1 MAPEGLGRQ
10 GGDQGL
16 QRAGILGGIPDQQ
29 GVGGQWQ
36 LGEGADGIGRDHP
49 LYLPLSPEDLAK
61 LRQGAGWQRHLPQ
74 GLEPGGGIQQG
85 AAAEKQAERP
95 CGPQTKGQITAK
107 PDPLVFEVDLLDGAE
122 MTLPLAIQGRQ
133 HPLVDPL
140 PQLPTVGL
148 QPLLGFR
155 RGTGHLRQHQLPSQ
169 IAVPGRGELIVMIA
183 KGQQQLVVPK
193 HADERL
199 PLTTA
204 NSLGAAAQQLLE
216 QAANGSE
223 MANFELDFGALSK
236 HKPSDADK
244 ACYKGLWQAYT
255 EGKWDG
261 DRDNWPKPIPDPC
274 WDRIAAD
281 RHTCNKAL
289 SHHQHCPF
297 HRARN
302 DMDAA
307 DVLVVNHALLLSDLT
322 MGGGIILPPPD
333 ECIYVLDEA
342 HHLPT
347 IARDHGAASASI
359 KGSRRWLEKLVQSAG
374 KLARTLNKESL
385 LDPQLKLQDALASLQ
400 PDLKALEQWLTS
412 NDHLFGGEPHHR
424 FADGVLPDPLPMLA
438 ENLKEA
444 SKKALR
450 ALDRMQGAIGEALK
464 DGDIRRKEAEP
475 LLAESGFHLQRLE
488 SFCALWEMLSRHV
501 PTGKTPLA
509 RWMARS
515 EDGDIWL
522 HASPIEVGYLLE
534 EWLWSRC
541 LGAVLVSATLTAL
554 SSFSYFRHQVGL
566 KEHDGTRYLRLRS
579 PFDYHKAEL
588 YLPKMAHEPSAPAFT
603 QELIDTLPRLL
614 AGKEASLVLFSSY
627 RQMNEVAVGLRAKG
641 MSLLVQGEASR
652 SALLLLHKQKCDG
665 GQASIL
671 FGTGSFSEG
680 LDLPGHYLTN
690 LVITKL
696 PFAVPNSPVEEAT
709 AEWIE
714 QRGGNPF
721 LQLTVPEASRK
732 LIQACG
738 RLIRKEADRGRV
750 TILDRRLLTKRYG
763 KGLLDALPPFTRR
776 IE

>member
-1 MAPEGLGRQ
+1 MLSTRLKASIRATYRQIADGLPGFVPRREQNFLVAEIAKTLTGEYDRSRRILVAEAGTGIGKSLSYAQGAIPVARLTQKKLIISTATVALQEQLIHKDLPFYHRHSELPFRFMLVKGRQ
-10 GGDQGL
+10 
-16 QRAGILGGIPDQQ
+16 RYCC
-29 GVGGQWQ
+29 
-36 LGEGADGIGRDHP
+36 EH
-49 LYLPLSPEDLAK
+49 
-61 LRQGAGWQRHLPQ
+61 
-74 GLEPGGGIQQG
+74 
-85 AAAEKQAERP
+85 
-95 CGPQTKGQITAK
+95 
-107 PDPLVFEVDLLDGAE
+107 
-122 MTLPLAIQGRQ
+122 
-133 HPLVDPL
+133 
-140 PQLPTVGL
+140 
-148 QPLLGFR
+148 
-155 RGTGHLRQHQLPSQ
+155 
-169 IAVPGRGELIVMIA
+169 
-183 KGQQQLVVPK
+183 
-193 HADERL
+193 
-199 PLTTA
+199 
-204 NSLGAAAQQLLE
+204 LLE
-216 QAANGSE
+216 QAASGADMS
-223 MANFELDFGALSK
+223 NFEFDFEALSK
-236 HKPSDADK
+236 HKPSAGDQRLYQA
-244 ACYKGLWQAYT
+244 LWQAYT
-255 EGKWDG
+255 DGKWDG
-261 DRDNWPKPIPDPC
+261 DRDNWPDPIPDPG
-274 WDRIAAD
+274 WLRIAAD

-302 DMDAA
+302 DMEAA

-322 MGGGIILPPPD
+322 MGGGIILPSPD
-333 ECIYVLDEA
+333 ECLYVLDEA

-347 IARDHGAASASI
+347 IARDHGAASANI
-359 KGSRRWLEKLVQSAG
+359 KGSRRWLEKLAQSSG
-374 KLARTLNKESL
+374 KLARALNKESL

-400 PDLKALEQWLTS
+400 PDLKALEQWLAAHEGLLS
-412 NDHLFGGEPHHR
+412 PEGQHR
-424 FADGVLPDPLPMLA
+424 FEGGILPDPLPMLA

-464 DGDIRRKEAEP
+464 DGEIRRKEAEP
-475 LLAESGFHLQRLE
+475 LLAETGFHLQRLE
-488 SFCALWEMLSRHV
+488 SFTALWEMLGRHV
-501 PTGKTPLA
+501 PEGKTPLA
-509 RWMARS
+509 RWMIRG
-515 EDGDIWL
+515 EDGDTWL

-541 LGAVLVSATLTAL
+541 IGAVLVSATLTAL

-579 PFDYHKAEL
+579 PFDYQRAEL
-588 YLPKMAHEPSAPAFT
+588 YLPRMANDPGAPGFT
-603 QELIDTLPRLL
+603 QELVEVLPRLV

-627 RQMNEVAVGLRAKG
+627 RQMNEVAQGVRAKG
-641 MSLLVQGEASR
+641 LSLLVQGEASR
-652 SALLLLHKQKCDG
+652 HALLTLHKQKCDG

-709 AEWIE
+709 AEWVE

-738 RLIRKEADRGRV
+738 RLIRKETDLGRV

>member
-1 MAPEGLGRQ
+1 MLSTRLKATIRQTYRQISDGLPGFVPRKEQNFLVAEIAKTLTGEYDKQRRILVAEAGTGIGKSLSYAQGAIPVARLTQKKLVISTATVALQEQLIHKDLPFYHRHSELPFRFMLVKGRQ
-10 GGDQGL
+10 
-16 QRAGILGGIPDQQ
+16 RYCC
-29 GVGGQWQ
+29 
-36 LGEGADGIGRDHP
+36 EH
-49 LYLPLSPEDLAK
+49 
-61 LRQGAGWQRHLPQ
+61 
-74 GLEPGGGIQQG
+74 
-85 AAAEKQAERP
+85 
-95 CGPQTKGQITAK
+95 
-107 PDPLVFEVDLLDGAE
+107 
-122 MTLPLAIQGRQ
+122 
-133 HPLVDPL
+133 
-140 PQLPTVGL
+140 
-148 QPLLGFR
+148 
-155 RGTGHLRQHQLPSQ
+155 
-169 IAVPGRGELIVMIA
+169 
-183 KGQQQLVVPK
+183 
-193 HADERL
+193 
-199 PLTTA
+199 
-204 NSLGAAAQQLLE
+204 LLE
-216 QAANGSE
+216 QAASGVE
-223 MANFELDFGALSK
+223 MANFEIDFGTLSK
-236 HKPSDADK
+236 HKPSDSDK
-244 ACYKGLWQAYT
+244 DRFARLWQAYT
-255 EGKWDG
+255 DGKWDG
-261 DRDNWPKPIPDPC
+261 DRDNWPEPISDAC
-274 WDRIAAD
+274 WQHIAAD

-302 DMDAA
+302 DMDSA

-347 IARDHGAASASI
+347 IARDHGAASASV

-374 KLARTLNKESL
+374 KLARALNKESL
-385 LDPQLKLQDALASLQ
+385 IDPQLKLQDALASIQ
-400 PDLKALEQWLTS
+400 PDLKAVEQWLS
-412 NDHLFGGEPHHR
+412 ANDRLFGTEPHYR
-424 FADGVLPDPLPMLA
+424 FAEGVLPDPLPMLA
-438 ENLKEA
+438 ENLKES

-450 ALDRMQGAIGEALK
+450 ALDRMQSAIGEALK
-464 DGDIRRKEAEP
+464 DGEIRRKEAEP

-488 SFCALWEMLSRHV
+488 SFCALWEMLGRHV

-509 RWMARS
+509 RWMAKS
-515 EDGDIWL
+515 DDGDIWL

-534 EWLWSRC
+534 EWLWSKC

-579 PFDYHKAEL
+579 PFEYQKAEL
-588 YLPKMAHEPSAPAFT
+588 YLPKMEHEPNSPAFT
-603 QELIDTLPRLL
+603 QELISVLPRIL

-627 RQMNEVAVGLRAKG
+627 RQMNEVVAGLRAKG
-641 MSLLVQGEASR
+641 LSLLVQGEASR
-652 SALLLLHKQKCDG
+652 NALLTLHKQKCDG

-709 AEWIE
+709 AEWVE

>member
-1 MAPEGLGRQ
+1 
-10 GGDQGL
+10 
-16 QRAGILGGIPDQQ
+16 
-29 GVGGQWQ
+29 
-36 LGEGADGIGRDHP
+36 
-49 LYLPLSPEDLAK
+49 
-61 LRQGAGWQRHLPQ
+61 
-74 GLEPGGGIQQG
+74 
-85 AAAEKQAERP
+85 
-95 CGPQTKGQITAK
+95 
-107 PDPLVFEVDLLDGAE
+107 
-122 MTLPLAIQGRQ
+122 
-133 HPLVDPL
+133 
-140 PQLPTVGL
+140 
-148 QPLLGFR
+148 
-155 RGTGHLRQHQLPSQ
+155 
-169 IAVPGRGELIVMIA
+169 
-183 KGQQQLVVPK
+183 
-193 HADERL
+193 
-199 PLTTA
+199 
-204 NSLGAAAQQLLE
+204 
-216 QAANGSE
+216 
-223 MANFELDFGALSK
+223 
-236 HKPSDADK
+236 
-244 ACYKGLWQAYT
+244 
-255 EGKWDG
+255 
-261 DRDNWPKPIPDPC
+261 
-274 WDRIAAD
+274 
-281 RHTCNKAL
+281 
-289 SHHQHCPF
+289 
-297 HRARN
+297 
-302 DMDAA
+302 
-307 DVLVVNHALLLSDLT
+307 VLVVNHALLLSDLT

-400 PDLKALEQWLTS
+400 PDLKALEQWLAS

-464 DGDIRRKEAEP
+464 DGEIRRKEAEP

>member
-1 MAPEGLGRQ
+1 MLSTRLKATIRQTYRQISDGLPGFVPRKEQNFLVAEIAKTLTGEYDKQRRILVAEAGTGIGKSLSYAQGAIPVARLTQKKLVISTATVALQEQLIHKDLPFYHRHSELPFRFMLVKGRQ
-10 GGDQGL
+10 
-16 QRAGILGGIPDQQ
+16 RYCC
-29 GVGGQWQ
+29 
-36 LGEGADGIGRDHP
+36 EH
-49 LYLPLSPEDLAK
+49 
-61 LRQGAGWQRHLPQ
+61 
-74 GLEPGGGIQQG
+74 
-85 AAAEKQAERP
+85 
-95 CGPQTKGQITAK
+95 
-107 PDPLVFEVDLLDGAE
+107 
-122 MTLPLAIQGRQ
+122 
-133 HPLVDPL
+133 
-140 PQLPTVGL
+140 
-148 QPLLGFR
+148 
-155 RGTGHLRQHQLPSQ
+155 
-169 IAVPGRGELIVMIA
+169 
-183 KGQQQLVVPK
+183 
-193 HADERL
+193 
-199 PLTTA
+199 
-204 NSLGAAAQQLLE
+204 LLE
-216 QAANGSE
+216 QAASGVE
-223 MANFELDFGALSK
+223 MANFEIDFGTLSK
-236 HKPSDADK
+236 HKPSDSDK
-244 ACYKGLWQAYT
+244 DRFARLWQAYT
-255 EGKWDG
+255 DGKWDG
-261 DRDNWPKPIPDPC
+261 DRDNWPEPISDAC
-274 WDRIAAD
+274 WQHIAAD

-302 DMDAA
+302 DMDSA

-347 IARDHGAASASI
+347 IARDHGAASASV

-374 KLARTLNKESL
+374 KLARALNKESL
-385 LDPQLKLQDALASLQ
+385 IDPQLKLQDALASIQ
-400 PDLKALEQWLTS
+400 PDLKAVEQWLS
-412 NDHLFGGEPHHR
+412 ANDRLFGSEPHYR
-424 FADGVLPDPLPMLA
+424 FAEGVLPDPLPMLA
-438 ENLKEA
+438 ENLKES

-450 ALDRMQGAIGEALK
+450 ALDRMQSAIGEALK
-464 DGDIRRKEAEP
+464 DGEIRRKEAEP

-488 SFCALWEMLSRHV
+488 SFCALWEMLGRHV
-501 PTGKTPLA
+501 PQGKTPLA
-509 RWMARS
+509 RWMAKS
-515 EDGDIWL
+515 DDGDIWL

-534 EWLWSRC
+534 EWLWSKC

-579 PFDYHKAEL
+579 PFEYQKAEL
-588 YLPKMAHEPSAPAFT
+588 YLPKMEHEPNSPAFT
-603 QELIDTLPRLL
+603 SELISVLPRIL

-627 RQMNEVAVGLRAKG
+627 RQMNEVVAGLRAKG
-641 MSLLVQGEASR
+641 LSLLVQGEASR
-652 SALLLLHKQKCDG
+652 NALLTLHKQKCDG

-709 AEWIE
+709 AEWVE

>member
-1 MAPEGLGRQ
+1 MLIHLPLGYTAFMLSTRLKATIRNTYRQIADGLPGFVPRKEQNFLVAEIAKTLTGEYDKSRRILVAEAGTGIGKSLSYAQGAIPVARLTQKKLVISTATVALQEQLIHKDLPFYHRHSELPFRFMLVKGRQ
-10 GGDQGL
+10 
-16 QRAGILGGIPDQQ
+16 RYCC
-29 GVGGQWQ
+29 
-36 LGEGADGIGRDHP
+36 EH
-49 LYLPLSPEDLAK
+49 
-61 LRQGAGWQRHLPQ
+61 
-74 GLEPGGGIQQG
+74 
-85 AAAEKQAERP
+85 
-95 CGPQTKGQITAK
+95 
-107 PDPLVFEVDLLDGAE
+107 
-122 MTLPLAIQGRQ
+122 
-133 HPLVDPL
+133 
-140 PQLPTVGL
+140 
-148 QPLLGFR
+148 
-155 RGTGHLRQHQLPSQ
+155 
-169 IAVPGRGELIVMIA
+169 
-183 KGQQQLVVPK
+183 
-193 HADERL
+193 
-199 PLTTA
+199 
-204 NSLGAAAQQLLE
+204 LLE
-216 QAANGSE
+216 QAAQGSD

-244 ACYKGLWQAYT
+244 ACYQALWQAYT

-261 DRDNWPKPIPDPC
+261 DRDNWPKPIPDTC
-274 WDRIAAD
+274 WDPIAAD

-359 KGSRRWLEKLVQSAG
+359 KGSRRWLEKLAQSAG

-400 PDLKALEQWLTS
+400 PDLKALEQWLAS
-412 NDHLFGGEPHHR
+412 HEHLFGSEQHHR

-464 DGDIRRKEAEP
+464 DGEIRRKEAEP

-554 SSFSYFRHQVGL
+554 SSFNYFRHQVGL

-588 YLPKMAHEPSAPAFT
+588 YLPSMVHEPSAPAFT

-627 RQMNEVAVGLRAKG
+627 RQMNEVALGLRAKG

-652 SALLLLHKQKCDG
+652 SALLTLHKQKCDG

>member
-1 MAPEGLGRQ
+1 MLSTRLKATIRQTYRQISDGLPGFVPRKEQNFLVAEIAKTLTGEYDKQRRILVAEAGTGIGKSLSYAQGAIPVARLTQKKLVISTATVALQEQLIHKDLPFYHRHSELPFRFMLVKGRQ
-10 GGDQGL
+10 
-16 QRAGILGGIPDQQ
+16 RYCC
-29 GVGGQWQ
+29 
-36 LGEGADGIGRDHP
+36 EH
-49 LYLPLSPEDLAK
+49 
-61 LRQGAGWQRHLPQ
+61 
-74 GLEPGGGIQQG
+74 
-85 AAAEKQAERP
+85 
-95 CGPQTKGQITAK
+95 
-107 PDPLVFEVDLLDGAE
+107 
-122 MTLPLAIQGRQ
+122 
-133 HPLVDPL
+133 
-140 PQLPTVGL
+140 
-148 QPLLGFR
+148 
-155 RGTGHLRQHQLPSQ
+155 
-169 IAVPGRGELIVMIA
+169 
-183 KGQQQLVVPK
+183 
-193 HADERL
+193 
-199 PLTTA
+199 
-204 NSLGAAAQQLLE
+204 LLE
-216 QAANGSE
+216 QAASGAE
-223 MANFELDFGALSK
+223 MANFELDFGSLSK
-236 HKPSDADK
+236 SKPSDSDK
-244 ACYKGLWQAYT
+244 DRYQALWQAYT
-255 EGKWDG
+255 NGKWDG
-261 DRDNWPKPIPDPC
+261 DRDNWPEPIPDTC

-281 RHTCNKAL
+281 RYTCNKAL

-302 DMDAA
+302 DMESA

-347 IARDHGAASASI
+347 IARDHGAASASV

-385 LDPQLKLQDALASLQ
+385 LDPQLKLQDALASIQ
-400 PDLKALEQWLTS
+400 PDLKAVEQWLS
-412 NDHLFGGEPHHR
+412 ANDRLFGSEPHYR
-424 FADGVLPDPLPMLA
+424 FAEGVLPDPLPMLA
-438 ENLKEA
+438 ENLKES

-464 DGDIRRKEAEP
+464 DGEIRRKEAEP

-488 SFCALWEMLSRHV
+488 SFCALWEMLGRHV

-509 RWMARS
+509 RWMAKS
-515 EDGDIWL
+515 DDGDIWL

-534 EWLWSRC
+534 EWLWSKC

-579 PFDYHKAEL
+579 PFDYQKAEL
-588 YLPKMAHEPSAPAFT
+588 YLPKMEHEPNSPAFT
-603 QELIDTLPRLL
+603 NELISVLPRIL

-641 MSLLVQGEASR
+641 LSLLVQGEASR
-652 SALLLLHKQKCDG
+652 NALLTLHKQKCDG

-709 AEWIE
+709 AEWVE

>member
-1 MAPEGLGRQ
+1 MLSTRLKATIRQTYRQISDGLPGFVPRKEQNFLVAEIAKTLTGEYDKQRRILVAEAGTGIGKSLSYAQGAIPVARLTQKKLVISTATVALQEQLIHKDLPFYHRHSELPFRFMLVKGRQ
-10 GGDQGL
+10 
-16 QRAGILGGIPDQQ
+16 RYCC
-29 GVGGQWQ
+29 
-36 LGEGADGIGRDHP
+36 EH
-49 LYLPLSPEDLAK
+49 
-61 LRQGAGWQRHLPQ
+61 
-74 GLEPGGGIQQG
+74 
-85 AAAEKQAERP
+85 
-95 CGPQTKGQITAK
+95 
-107 PDPLVFEVDLLDGAE
+107 
-122 MTLPLAIQGRQ
+122 
-133 HPLVDPL
+133 
-140 PQLPTVGL
+140 
-148 QPLLGFR
+148 
-155 RGTGHLRQHQLPSQ
+155 
-169 IAVPGRGELIVMIA
+169 
-183 KGQQQLVVPK
+183 
-193 HADERL
+193 
-199 PLTTA
+199 
-204 NSLGAAAQQLLE
+204 LLE
-216 QAANGSE
+216 QAASGAE
-223 MANFELDFGALSK
+223 MANFELDFGSLSK
-236 HKPSDADK
+236 SKPSDSDK
-244 ACYKGLWQAYT
+244 DRYQALWQAYT
-255 EGKWDG
+255 NGKWDG
-261 DRDNWPKPIPDPC
+261 DRDNWPEPIPDTC

-289 SHHQHCPF
+289 NHHQHCPF

-302 DMDAA
+302 DMESA

-347 IARDHGAASASI
+347 IARDHGAASASV

-385 LDPQLKLQDALASLQ
+385 LDPQLKLQDALASIQ
-400 PDLKALEQWLTS
+400 PDLKAVEQWLS
-412 NDHLFGGEPHHR
+412 ANDRLFGSEPHYR
-424 FADGVLPDPLPMLA
+424 FAEGVLPDPLPMLA
-438 ENLKEA
+438 ENLKES

-464 DGDIRRKEAEP
+464 DGEIRRKEAEP

-488 SFCALWEMLSRHV
+488 SFCALWEMLGRHV

-509 RWMARS
+509 RWMAKS
-515 EDGDIWL
+515 DDGDIWL

-534 EWLWSRC
+534 EWLWSKC

-579 PFDYHKAEL
+579 PFDYQKAEL
-588 YLPKMAHEPSAPAFT
+588 YLPKMEHEPNSPAFT
-603 QELIDTLPRLL
+603 NELISVLPRIL

-627 RQMNEVAVGLRAKG
+627 RQMNEVAIGLRAKG
-641 MSLLVQGEASR
+641 LSLLVQGEASR
-652 SALLLLHKQKCDG
+652 NALLTLHKQKCDG

-709 AEWIE
+709 AEWVE

-750 TILDRRLLTKRYG
+750 TILDRRLLSKRYG

>member
-1 MAPEGLGRQ
+1 MLSTRLKATIRQTYRQISDGLPGFVPRKEQNFLVAEIAKTLTGEYDKQRRILVAEAGTGIGKSLSYAQGAIPVARLTQKKLVISTATVALQEQLIHKDLPFYHRHSELPFRFMLVKGRQ
-10 GGDQGL
+10 
-16 QRAGILGGIPDQQ
+16 RYCC
-29 GVGGQWQ
+29 
-36 LGEGADGIGRDHP
+36 EH
-49 LYLPLSPEDLAK
+49 
-61 LRQGAGWQRHLPQ
+61 
-74 GLEPGGGIQQG
+74 
-85 AAAEKQAERP
+85 
-95 CGPQTKGQITAK
+95 
-107 PDPLVFEVDLLDGAE
+107 
-122 MTLPLAIQGRQ
+122 
-133 HPLVDPL
+133 
-140 PQLPTVGL
+140 
-148 QPLLGFR
+148 
-155 RGTGHLRQHQLPSQ
+155 
-169 IAVPGRGELIVMIA
+169 
-183 KGQQQLVVPK
+183 
-193 HADERL
+193 
-199 PLTTA
+199 
-204 NSLGAAAQQLLE
+204 LLE
-216 QAANGSE
+216 QAASGAE
-223 MANFELDFGALSK
+223 MANFELDFGSLSK
-236 HKPSDADK
+236 SKPSDSDK
-244 ACYKGLWQAYT
+244 DRYQALWQAYT
-255 EGKWDG
+255 NGKWDG
-261 DRDNWPKPIPDPC
+261 DRDNWPEPIPDTC
-274 WDRIAAD
+274 WDRIAAH

-289 SHHQHCPF
+289 NHHQHCPF

-302 DMDAA
+302 DMESA

-347 IARDHGAASASI
+347 IARDHGAASASV

-374 KLARTLNKESL
+374 KLARTFNKESL
-385 LDPQLKLQDALASLQ
+385 LDPQLKLQDALASIQ
-400 PDLKALEQWLTS
+400 PDLKAVEQWLS
-412 NDHLFGGEPHHR
+412 ANDRLFGTEPHYR
-424 FADGVLPDPLPMLA
+424 FAEGVLPDPLPMLA
-438 ENLKEA
+438 ENLKES

-464 DGDIRRKEAEP
+464 DGEIRRKEAEP

-488 SFCALWEMLSRHV
+488 SFCALWEMLGRHV

-509 RWMARS
+509 RWMAKS
-515 EDGDIWL
+515 DDGDIWL

-534 EWLWSRC
+534 EWLWSKC

-579 PFDYHKAEL
+579 PFDYQKAEL
-588 YLPKMAHEPSAPAFT
+588 YLPKMEHEPNSPAFT
-603 QELIDTLPRLL
+603 NELISVLPRIL

-641 MSLLVQGEASR
+641 LSLLVQGEASR
-652 SALLLLHKQKCDG
+652 NALLTLHKQKCDG

-709 AEWIE
+709 AEWVE

>member
-1 MAPEGLGRQ
+1 MLSTRLKATIRQTYRQISDGLPGFVPRKEQNFLVAEIAKTLTGEYDKQRRILVAEAGTGIGKSLSYAQGAIPVARLTQKKLVISTATVALQEQLIHKDLPFYHRHSELPFRFMLVKGRQ
-10 GGDQGL
+10 
-16 QRAGILGGIPDQQ
+16 RYCC
-29 GVGGQWQ
+29 
-36 LGEGADGIGRDHP
+36 EH
-49 LYLPLSPEDLAK
+49 
-61 LRQGAGWQRHLPQ
+61 
-74 GLEPGGGIQQG
+74 
-85 AAAEKQAERP
+85 
-95 CGPQTKGQITAK
+95 
-107 PDPLVFEVDLLDGAE
+107 
-122 MTLPLAIQGRQ
+122 
-133 HPLVDPL
+133 
-140 PQLPTVGL
+140 
-148 QPLLGFR
+148 
-155 RGTGHLRQHQLPSQ
+155 
-169 IAVPGRGELIVMIA
+169 
-183 KGQQQLVVPK
+183 
-193 HADERL
+193 
-199 PLTTA
+199 
-204 NSLGAAAQQLLE
+204 LLE
-216 QAANGSE
+216 QAASGAE
-223 MANFELDFGALSK
+223 MANFELDFGSLSK
-236 HKPSDADK
+236 SKLSDSDK
-244 ACYKGLWQAYT
+244 DRYQALWQAYT
-255 EGKWDG
+255 NGKWDG
-261 DRDNWPKPIPDPC
+261 DRDNWPEPIPDTC

-281 RHTCNKAL
+281 RHTCNKVL

-302 DMDAA
+302 DMESA

-347 IARDHGAASASI
+347 IARDHGAASASV

-374 KLARTLNKESL
+374 KLVRTFNKESL
-385 LDPQLKLQDALASLQ
+385 LDPQLKLQDALASIQ
-400 PDLKALEQWLTS
+400 PDLKAVEQWLS
-412 NDHLFGGEPHHR
+412 ANDRLFGTEPHYR
-424 FADGVLPDPLPMLA
+424 FAEGVLPDPLPMLA
-438 ENLKEA
+438 ENLKES

-464 DGDIRRKEAEP
+464 DGEIRRKEAEP

-488 SFCALWEMLSRHV
+488 SFCALWEMLGRHV

-509 RWMARS
+509 RWMAKS
-515 EDGDIWL
+515 DDGDIWL

-534 EWLWSRC
+534 EWLWSKC

-579 PFDYHKAEL
+579 PFDYQKAEL
-588 YLPKMAHEPSAPAFT
+588 YLPKMEHEPNSPAFT
-603 QELIDTLPRLL
+603 NELISVLPRIL

-641 MSLLVQGEASR
+641 LSLLVQGEASR
-652 SALLLLHKQKCDG
+652 NALLTLHKQKCDG

-709 AEWIE
+709 AEWVE

>member
-1 MAPEGLGRQ
+1 MLSTRLKATIRQTYRQISDGLPGFVPRKEQNFLVAEIAKTLTGEYDKQRRILVAEAGTGIGKSLSYAQGAIPVARLTQKKLVISTATVALQEQLIHKDLPFYHRHSELPFRFMLVKGRQ
-10 GGDQGL
+10 
-16 QRAGILGGIPDQQ
+16 RYCC
-29 GVGGQWQ
+29 
-36 LGEGADGIGRDHP
+36 EH
-49 LYLPLSPEDLAK
+49 
-61 LRQGAGWQRHLPQ
+61 
-74 GLEPGGGIQQG
+74 
-85 AAAEKQAERP
+85 
-95 CGPQTKGQITAK
+95 
-107 PDPLVFEVDLLDGAE
+107 
-122 MTLPLAIQGRQ
+122 
-133 HPLVDPL
+133 
-140 PQLPTVGL
+140 
-148 QPLLGFR
+148 
-155 RGTGHLRQHQLPSQ
+155 
-169 IAVPGRGELIVMIA
+169 
-183 KGQQQLVVPK
+183 
-193 HADERL
+193 
-199 PLTTA
+199 
-204 NSLGAAAQQLLE
+204 LLE
-216 QAANGSE
+216 QAASGAE
-223 MANFELDFGALSK
+223 MANFELDFGSLSK
-236 HKPSDADK
+236 SKPSDSDK
-244 ACYKGLWQAYT
+244 DRYQALWQAYT
-255 EGKWDG
+255 NGKWDG
-261 DRDNWPKPIPDPC
+261 DRDNWPEPIPDTC

-289 SHHQHCPF
+289 NHHQHCPF

-302 DMDAA
+302 DMESA

-347 IARDHGAASASI
+347 IARDHGAASASV

-374 KLARTLNKESL
+374 KLARTFNKESL
-385 LDPQLKLQDALASLQ
+385 LDPQLKLQDALASIQ
-400 PDLKALEQWLTS
+400 PDLKAVEQWLS
-412 NDHLFGGEPHHR
+412 ANDRLFGTEPHYR
-424 FADGVLPDPLPMLA
+424 FAEGVLPDPLPMLA
-438 ENLKEA
+438 ENLKES

-464 DGDIRRKEAEP
+464 DGEIRRKEAEP

-488 SFCALWEMLSRHV
+488 SFCALWEMLGRHV

-509 RWMARS
+509 RWMAKS
-515 EDGDIWL
+515 DDGDIWL

-534 EWLWSRC
+534 EWLWSKC

-579 PFDYHKAEL
+579 PFDYQKAEL
-588 YLPKMAHEPSAPAFT
+588 YLPKMEHEPNSPAFT
-603 QELIDTLPRLL
+603 NELISVLPRIL

-641 MSLLVQGEASR
+641 LSLLVQGEASR
-652 SALLLLHKQKCDG
+652 NALLTLHKQKCDG

-709 AEWIE
+709 AEWVE

>member
-1 MAPEGLGRQ
+1 MLSTRLKATIRQTYRQISDGLPGFVPRKEQNFLVAEIAKTLTGEYDKQRRILVAEAGTGIGKSLSYAQGAIPVARLTQKKLVISTATVALQEQLIHKDLPFYHRHSELPFRFMLVKGRQ
-10 GGDQGL
+10 
-16 QRAGILGGIPDQQ
+16 RYCC
-29 GVGGQWQ
+29 
-36 LGEGADGIGRDHP
+36 EH
-49 LYLPLSPEDLAK
+49 
-61 LRQGAGWQRHLPQ
+61 
-74 GLEPGGGIQQG
+74 
-85 AAAEKQAERP
+85 
-95 CGPQTKGQITAK
+95 
-107 PDPLVFEVDLLDGAE
+107 
-122 MTLPLAIQGRQ
+122 
-133 HPLVDPL
+133 
-140 PQLPTVGL
+140 
-148 QPLLGFR
+148 
-155 RGTGHLRQHQLPSQ
+155 
-169 IAVPGRGELIVMIA
+169 
-183 KGQQQLVVPK
+183 
-193 HADERL
+193 
-199 PLTTA
+199 
-204 NSLGAAAQQLLE
+204 LLE
-216 QAANGSE
+216 QAASGVE
-223 MANFELDFGALSK
+223 MANFEIDFGTLSK
-236 HKPSDADK
+236 HKPSDSDK
-244 ACYKGLWQAYT
+244 DRFARLWQAYT
-255 EGKWDG
+255 DGKWDG
-261 DRDNWPKPIPDPC
+261 DRDNWPEPISDAC
-274 WDRIAAD
+274 WQHIAAD

-302 DMDAA
+302 DMDSA

-347 IARDHGAASASI
+347 IARDHGAAAASV

-374 KLARTLNKESL
+374 KLARALNKESL
-385 LDPQLKLQDALASLQ
+385 IDPQLKLQDALASIQ
-400 PDLKALEQWLTS
+400 PDLKAVEQWLS
-412 NDHLFGGEPHHR
+412 ANDRLFGSEPHYR
-424 FADGVLPDPLPMLA
+424 FAEGVLPDPLPMLA
-438 ENLKEA
+438 ENLKES

-450 ALDRMQGAIGEALK
+450 ALDRMQSAIGEALK
-464 DGDIRRKEAEP
+464 DGEIRRKEAEP

-488 SFCALWEMLSRHV
+488 SFCALWEMLGRHV

-509 RWMARS
+509 RWMAKS
-515 EDGDIWL
+515 DDGDIWL

-534 EWLWSRC
+534 EWLWSKC

-579 PFDYHKAEL
+579 PFEYQKAEL
-588 YLPKMAHEPSAPAFT
+588 YLPKMEHEPNSPAFT
-603 QELIDTLPRLL
+603 SELISVLPRIL

-627 RQMNEVAVGLRAKG
+627 RQMNEVVAGLRAKG
-641 MSLLVQGEASR
+641 LSLLVQGEASR
-652 SALLLLHKQKCDG
+652 NALLTLHKQKCDG

-709 AEWIE
+709 AEWVE

>member
-1 MAPEGLGRQ
+1 MLSTRLKATIRQTYRQISDGLPSFVPRKEQNFLVAEIAKTLTGEYDKQRRILVAEAGTGIGKSLSYAQGAIPVARLTQKKLVISTATVALQEQLIHKDLPFYHRHSELPFRFMLVKGRQ
-10 GGDQGL
+10 
-16 QRAGILGGIPDQQ
+16 RYCC
-29 GVGGQWQ
+29 
-36 LGEGADGIGRDHP
+36 EH
-49 LYLPLSPEDLAK
+49 
-61 LRQGAGWQRHLPQ
+61 
-74 GLEPGGGIQQG
+74 
-85 AAAEKQAERP
+85 
-95 CGPQTKGQITAK
+95 
-107 PDPLVFEVDLLDGAE
+107 
-122 MTLPLAIQGRQ
+122 
-133 HPLVDPL
+133 
-140 PQLPTVGL
+140 
-148 QPLLGFR
+148 
-155 RGTGHLRQHQLPSQ
+155 
-169 IAVPGRGELIVMIA
+169 
-183 KGQQQLVVPK
+183 
-193 HADERL
+193 
-199 PLTTA
+199 
-204 NSLGAAAQQLLE
+204 LLE
-216 QAANGSE
+216 QAASGAE
-223 MANFELDFGALSK
+223 MANFELDFGSLSK
-236 HKPSDADK
+236 SKPSDSDK
-244 ACYKGLWQAYT
+244 DRYQALWQAYT
-255 EGKWDG
+255 NGKWDG
-261 DRDNWPKPIPDPC
+261 DRDNWPEPIPDTC

-289 SHHQHCPF
+289 NHHQHCPF

-302 DMDAA
+302 DMESA

-347 IARDHGAASASI
+347 IARDHGAASASV

-374 KLARTLNKESL
+374 KLARTFNKESL
-385 LDPQLKLQDALASLQ
+385 LDPQLKLQDALASIQ
-400 PDLKALEQWLTS
+400 PDLKAVEQWLS
-412 NDHLFGGEPHHR
+412 ANDRLFGTEPHYR
-424 FADGVLPDPLPMLA
+424 FAEGVLPDPLPMLA
-438 ENLKEA
+438 ENLKES

-464 DGDIRRKEAEP
+464 DGEIRRKEAEP

-488 SFCALWEMLSRHV
+488 SFCALWEMLGRHV

-509 RWMARS
+509 RWMAKS
-515 EDGDIWL
+515 DDGDIWL

-534 EWLWSRC
+534 EWLWSKC

-579 PFDYHKAEL
+579 PFDYQKAEL
-588 YLPKMAHEPSAPAFT
+588 YLPKMEHEPNSPAFT
-603 QELIDTLPRLL
+603 NELISVLPRIL

-641 MSLLVQGEASR
+641 LSLLVQGEASR
-652 SALLLLHKQKCDG
+652 NALLTLHKQKCDG

-709 AEWIE
+709 AEWVE

>member
-1 MAPEGLGRQ
+1 MLSTRLKASIRATYRQIADGLPGFMPRREQNFLVAEIAKTLTGEYDRSRRILVAEAGTGIGKSLSYAQGAIPVARLTQKKLIISTATVALQEQLIHKDLPFYHRHSELPFRFMLVKGRQ
-10 GGDQGL
+10 
-16 QRAGILGGIPDQQ
+16 RYCC
-29 GVGGQWQ
+29 
-36 LGEGADGIGRDHP
+36 EH
-49 LYLPLSPEDLAK
+49 
-61 LRQGAGWQRHLPQ
+61 
-74 GLEPGGGIQQG
+74 
-85 AAAEKQAERP
+85 
-95 CGPQTKGQITAK
+95 
-107 PDPLVFEVDLLDGAE
+107 
-122 MTLPLAIQGRQ
+122 
-133 HPLVDPL
+133 
-140 PQLPTVGL
+140 
-148 QPLLGFR
+148 
-155 RGTGHLRQHQLPSQ
+155 
-169 IAVPGRGELIVMIA
+169 
-183 KGQQQLVVPK
+183 
-193 HADERL
+193 
-199 PLTTA
+199 
-204 NSLGAAAQQLLE
+204 LLE
-216 QAANGSE
+216 QAASGADMS
-223 MANFELDFGALSK
+223 NFEFDFEALSK
-236 HKPSDADK
+236 HKPSAGDQRLYQA
-244 ACYKGLWQAYT
+244 LWQAYT
-255 EGKWDG
+255 DGKWDG
-261 DRDNWPKPIPDPC
+261 DRDNWPDPIPDPG
-274 WDRIAAD
+274 WLRIAAD

-302 DMDAA
+302 DMEAA

-322 MGGGIILPPPD
+322 MGGGIILPSPD
-333 ECIYVLDEA
+333 ECLYVLDEA

-347 IARDHGAASASI
+347 IARDHGAASANI
-359 KGSRRWLEKLVQSAG
+359 KGSRRWLEKLAQSSG
-374 KLARTLNKESL
+374 KLARALNKESL

-400 PDLKALEQWLTS
+400 PDLKALEQWLAAHEGLLSTE
-412 NDHLFGGEPHHR
+412 GQHR
-424 FADGVLPDPLPMLA
+424 FEGGILPDPLPMLA

-464 DGDIRRKEAEP
+464 DGEIRRKEAEP
-475 LLAESGFHLQRLE
+475 LLAETGFHLQRLE
-488 SFCALWEMLSRHV
+488 SFTALWEMLGRHV
-501 PTGKTPLA
+501 PEGKTPLA
-509 RWMARS
+509 RWMVRG
-515 EDGDIWL
+515 EDGDTWL

-541 LGAVLVSATLTAL
+541 IGAVLVSATLTAL

-579 PFDYHKAEL
+579 PFDYQRAEL
-588 YLPKMAHEPSAPAFT
+588 YLPRMANDPGAPGFT
-603 QELIDTLPRLL
+603 QELVEVLPRLV

-627 RQMNEVAVGLRAKG
+627 RQMNEVAQGVRAKG
-641 MSLLVQGEASR
+641 LSLLVQGEASR
-652 SALLLLHKQKCDG
+652 HALLTLHKQKCDG

-709 AEWIE
+709 AEWVE

-738 RLIRKEADRGRV
+738 RLIRKETDLGRV

>member
-1 MAPEGLGRQ
+1 MLSTRLKATIRQTYRQISDGLPSFVPRKEQNFLVAEIAKTLTGEYDKQRRILVAEAGTGIGKSLSYAQGAIPVARLTQKKLVISTATVALQEQLIHKDLPFYHRHSELPFRFMLVKGRQ
-10 GGDQGL
+10 
-16 QRAGILGGIPDQQ
+16 RYCC
-29 GVGGQWQ
+29 
-36 LGEGADGIGRDHP
+36 EH
-49 LYLPLSPEDLAK
+49 
-61 LRQGAGWQRHLPQ
+61 
-74 GLEPGGGIQQG
+74 
-85 AAAEKQAERP
+85 
-95 CGPQTKGQITAK
+95 
-107 PDPLVFEVDLLDGAE
+107 
-122 MTLPLAIQGRQ
+122 
-133 HPLVDPL
+133 
-140 PQLPTVGL
+140 
-148 QPLLGFR
+148 
-155 RGTGHLRQHQLPSQ
+155 
-169 IAVPGRGELIVMIA
+169 
-183 KGQQQLVVPK
+183 
-193 HADERL
+193 
-199 PLTTA
+199 
-204 NSLGAAAQQLLE
+204 LLE
-216 QAANGSE
+216 QAASGVE
-223 MANFELDFGALSK
+223 MANFEIDFGTLSK
-236 HKPSDADK
+236 HKPSDSDK
-244 ACYKGLWQAYT
+244 DRFARLWQAYT
-255 EGKWDG
+255 DGKWDG
-261 DRDNWPKPIPDPC
+261 DRDNWPEPISDAC
-274 WDRIAAD
+274 WQHIAAD

-302 DMDAA
+302 DMDSA

-347 IARDHGAASASI
+347 IARDHGAASASV

-374 KLARTLNKESL
+374 KLARALNKESL
-385 LDPQLKLQDALASLQ
+385 IDPQLKLQDALASIQ
-400 PDLKALEQWLTS
+400 PDLKAVEQWLS
-412 NDHLFGGEPHHR
+412 ANDRLFGSEPHYR
-424 FADGVLPDPLPMLA
+424 FAEGVLPDPLPMLA
-438 ENLKEA
+438 ENLKES

-450 ALDRMQGAIGEALK
+450 ALDRMQSAIGEALK
-464 DGDIRRKEAEP
+464 DGEIRRKEAEP

-488 SFCALWEMLSRHV
+488 SFCALWEMLGRHV
-501 PTGKTPLA
+501 PQGKTPLA
-509 RWMARS
+509 RWMAKS
-515 EDGDIWL
+515 DDGDIWL

-534 EWLWSRC
+534 EWLWSKC

-579 PFDYHKAEL
+579 PFEYQKAEL
-588 YLPKMAHEPSAPAFT
+588 YLPKMEHEPNSPAFT
-603 QELIDTLPRLL
+603 SELISVLPRIL

-627 RQMNEVAVGLRAKG
+627 RQMNEVVAGLRAKG
-641 MSLLVQGEASR
+641 LSLLVQGEASR
-652 SALLLLHKQKCDG
+652 NALLTLHKQKCDG

-709 AEWIE
+709 AEWVE

>member
-1 MAPEGLGRQ
+1 MRRYGR
-10 GGDQGL
+10 L
-16 QRAGILGGIPDQQ
+16 TR
-29 GVGGQWQ
+29 
-36 LGEGADGIGRDHP
+36 GASGTAIG
-49 LYLPLSPEDLAK
+49 
-61 LRQGAGWQRHLPQ
+61 
-74 GLEPGGGIQQG
+74 
-85 AAAEKQAERP
+85 
-95 CGPQTKGQITAK
+95 
-107 PDPLVFEVDLLDGAE
+107 
-122 MTLPLAIQGRQ
+122 
-133 HPLVDPL
+133 
-140 PQLPTVGL
+140 
-148 QPLLGFR
+148 
-155 RGTGHLRQHQLPSQ
+155 
-169 IAVPGRGELIVMIA
+169 
-183 KGQQQLVVPK
+183 
-193 HADERL
+193 
-199 PLTTA
+199 
-204 NSLGAAAQQLLE
+204 
-216 QAANGSE
+216 
-223 MANFELDFGALSK
+223 
-236 HKPSDADK
+236 
-244 ACYKGLWQAYT
+244 
-255 EGKWDG
+255 
-261 DRDNWPKPIPDPC
+261 
-274 WDRIAAD
+274 IAAD

-374 KLARTLNKESL
+374 KLARALNKESL

-400 PDLKALEQWLTS
+400 PDLKALEQWLGS
-412 NDHLFGGEPHHR
+412 HEQLFGAEQHHR

-464 DGDIRRKEAEP
+464 DGEIRRKEAEP

-501 PTGKTPLA
+501 PAGKTPLA

-566 KEHDGTRYLRLRS
+566 KEHDGTRY
-579 PFDYHKAEL
+579 
-588 YLPKMAHEPSAPAFT
+588 EPSAPAFT

-627 RQMNEVAVGLRAKG
+627 RQMNEVAAGLRAKG

>member
-1 MAPEGLGRQ
+1 MLSTRLKATIRQTYRQISDGLPGFVPRKEQNFLVAEIAKTLTGEYDKQRRILVAEAGTGIGKSLSYAQGAIPVARLTQKKLVISTATVALQEQLIHKDLPFYHRHSELPFRFMLVKGRQ
-10 GGDQGL
+10 
-16 QRAGILGGIPDQQ
+16 RYCC
-29 GVGGQWQ
+29 
-36 LGEGADGIGRDHP
+36 EH
-49 LYLPLSPEDLAK
+49 
-61 LRQGAGWQRHLPQ
+61 
-74 GLEPGGGIQQG
+74 
-85 AAAEKQAERP
+85 
-95 CGPQTKGQITAK
+95 
-107 PDPLVFEVDLLDGAE
+107 
-122 MTLPLAIQGRQ
+122 
-133 HPLVDPL
+133 
-140 PQLPTVGL
+140 
-148 QPLLGFR
+148 
-155 RGTGHLRQHQLPSQ
+155 
-169 IAVPGRGELIVMIA
+169 
-183 KGQQQLVVPK
+183 
-193 HADERL
+193 
-199 PLTTA
+199 
-204 NSLGAAAQQLLE
+204 LLE
-216 QAANGSE
+216 QAASGVE
-223 MANFELDFGALSK
+223 MANFEIDFGTLSK
-236 HKPSDADK
+236 HKPSDSDK
-244 ACYKGLWQAYT
+244 DRFARLWQAYT
-255 EGKWDG
+255 DGKWDG
-261 DRDNWPKPIPDPC
+261 DRDNWPEPISDAC
-274 WDRIAAD
+274 WQHIAAD

-302 DMDAA
+302 DMDSA

-347 IARDHGAASASI
+347 IARDHGAASASV

-385 LDPQLKLQDALASLQ
+385 LDPQLKLQDALASIQ
-400 PDLKALEQWLTS
+400 PDLKAVEQWLS
-412 NDHLFGGEPHHR
+412 ANDRLFGTEPHYR
-424 FADGVLPDPLPMLA
+424 FAEGVLPDPLPMLA
-438 ENLKEA
+438 ENLKES

-464 DGDIRRKEAEP
+464 DGELRRKEAEP

-488 SFCALWEMLSRHV
+488 SFCALWEMLGRHV

-509 RWMARS
+509 RWMAKS
-515 EDGDIWL
+515 DDGDIWL

-534 EWLWSRC
+534 EWLWSKC

-579 PFDYHKAEL
+579 PFEYQKAEL
-588 YLPKMAHEPSAPAFT
+588 YLPKMEHEPNSPAFT
-603 QELIDTLPRLL
+603 SELISVLPRIL

-627 RQMNEVAVGLRAKG
+627 RQMNEVVAGLRAKG
-641 MSLLVQGEASR
+641 LSLLVQGEASR
-652 SALLLLHKQKCDG
+652 NALLTLHKQKCDG

-709 AEWIE
+709 AEWVE

>member
-1 MAPEGLGRQ
+1 MLSTRLKATIRQTYRQISDGLPGFVPRKEQNFLVAEIAKTLTGEYDKQRRILVAEAGTGIGKSLSYAQGAIPVARLTQKKLVISTATVALQEQLIHKDLPFYHRHSELPFRFMLVKGRQ
-10 GGDQGL
+10 
-16 QRAGILGGIPDQQ
+16 RYCC
-29 GVGGQWQ
+29 
-36 LGEGADGIGRDHP
+36 EH
-49 LYLPLSPEDLAK
+49 
-61 LRQGAGWQRHLPQ
+61 
-74 GLEPGGGIQQG
+74 
-85 AAAEKQAERP
+85 
-95 CGPQTKGQITAK
+95 
-107 PDPLVFEVDLLDGAE
+107 
-122 MTLPLAIQGRQ
+122 
-133 HPLVDPL
+133 
-140 PQLPTVGL
+140 
-148 QPLLGFR
+148 
-155 RGTGHLRQHQLPSQ
+155 
-169 IAVPGRGELIVMIA
+169 
-183 KGQQQLVVPK
+183 
-193 HADERL
+193 
-199 PLTTA
+199 
-204 NSLGAAAQQLLE
+204 LLE
-216 QAANGSE
+216 QAASGAE
-223 MANFELDFGALSK
+223 MANFELDFGSLSK
-236 HKPSDADK
+236 SKPSDSDK
-244 ACYKGLWQAYT
+244 DRYQALWQAYT
-255 EGKWDG
+255 NGKWDG
-261 DRDNWPKPIPDPC
+261 DRDNWQEPIPDTC

-289 SHHQHCPF
+289 NHHQHCPF

-302 DMDAA
+302 DMESA

-347 IARDHGAASASI
+347 IARDHGAASASV

-374 KLARTLNKESL
+374 KLARTFNKESL
-385 LDPQLKLQDALASLQ
+385 LDPQLKLQDALASIQ
-400 PDLKALEQWLTS
+400 PDLKAVEQWLS
-412 NDHLFGGEPHHR
+412 ANDRLFGTEPHYR
-424 FADGVLPDPLPMLA
+424 FAEGVLPDPLPMLA
-438 ENLKEA
+438 ENLKES

-464 DGDIRRKEAEP
+464 DGEIRRKEAEP

-488 SFCALWEMLSRHV
+488 SFCALWEMLGRHV

-509 RWMARS
+509 RWMAKS
-515 EDGDIWL
+515 DDGDIWL

-534 EWLWSRC
+534 EWLWSKC

-579 PFDYHKAEL
+579 PFDYQKAEL
-588 YLPKMAHEPSAPAFT
+588 YLPKMEHEPNSPAFT
-603 QELIDTLPRLL
+603 NELINVLPRIL

-627 RQMNEVAVGLRAKG
+627 RQMNEVAIGLRAKG
-641 MSLLVQGEASR
+641 LSLLVQGEASR
-652 SALLLLHKQKCDG
+652 NALLTLHKQKCDG
-665 GQASIL
+665 GQSSIL

-709 AEWIE
+709 AEWVE

>member
-1 MAPEGLGRQ
+1 MLSTRLKATIRQTYRQISDGLPGFVPRKEQNFLVAEIAKTLTGEYDKQRRILVAEAGTGIGKSLSYAQGAIPVARLTQKKLVISTATVALQEQLIHKDLPFYHRHSELPFRFMLVKGRQ
-10 GGDQGL
+10 
-16 QRAGILGGIPDQQ
+16 RYCC
-29 GVGGQWQ
+29 
-36 LGEGADGIGRDHP
+36 EH
-49 LYLPLSPEDLAK
+49 
-61 LRQGAGWQRHLPQ
+61 
-74 GLEPGGGIQQG
+74 
-85 AAAEKQAERP
+85 
-95 CGPQTKGQITAK
+95 
-107 PDPLVFEVDLLDGAE
+107 
-122 MTLPLAIQGRQ
+122 
-133 HPLVDPL
+133 
-140 PQLPTVGL
+140 
-148 QPLLGFR
+148 
-155 RGTGHLRQHQLPSQ
+155 
-169 IAVPGRGELIVMIA
+169 
-183 KGQQQLVVPK
+183 
-193 HADERL
+193 
-199 PLTTA
+199 
-204 NSLGAAAQQLLE
+204 LLE
-216 QAANGSE
+216 QAASGAE
-223 MANFELDFGALSK
+223 MANFELNFGSLSK
-236 HKPSDADK
+236 SKPSDSDK
-244 ACYKGLWQAYT
+244 DRYQALWQAYT
-255 EGKWDG
+255 NGKWDG
-261 DRDNWPKPIPDPC
+261 DRDNWQEPIPDTC

-302 DMDAA
+302 DMESA

-347 IARDHGAASASI
+347 IARDHGAASASV

-385 LDPQLKLQDALASLQ
+385 LDPQLKLQDALASIQ
-400 PDLKALEQWLTS
+400 PDLKAVEQWLS
-412 NDHLFGGEPHHR
+412 ANDRLFGTEPHYR
-424 FADGVLPDPLPMLA
+424 FAEGVLPDPLPMLA
-438 ENLKEA
+438 ENLKES

-464 DGDIRRKEAEP
+464 DGEIRRKEAEP

-488 SFCALWEMLSRHV
+488 SFCALWEMLGRHV

-509 RWMARS
+509 RWMAKS
-515 EDGDIWL
+515 DDGDIWL

-534 EWLWSRC
+534 EWLWSKC

-579 PFDYHKAEL
+579 PFDYQKAEL
-588 YLPKMAHEPSAPAFT
+588 YLPKMEHEPNSPAFT
-603 QELIDTLPRLL
+603 NELISVLPRIL

-627 RQMNEVAVGLRAKG
+627 RQMNEVVVGLRAKG
-641 MSLLVQGEASR
+641 LSLLVQGEASR
-652 SALLLLHKQKCDG
+652 NALLTLHKQKCDG

-709 AEWIE
+709 AEWVE

>member
-1 MAPEGLGRQ
+1 MLSTRLKATIRQTYRQISDGLPGFVPRKEQNFLVAEIAKTLTGEYDKQRRILVAEAGTGIGKSLSYAQGAIPVARLTQKKLVISTATVALQEQLIHKDLPFYHRHSELPFRFMLVKGRQ
-10 GGDQGL
+10 
-16 QRAGILGGIPDQQ
+16 RYCC
-29 GVGGQWQ
+29 
-36 LGEGADGIGRDHP
+36 EH
-49 LYLPLSPEDLAK
+49 
-61 LRQGAGWQRHLPQ
+61 
-74 GLEPGGGIQQG
+74 
-85 AAAEKQAERP
+85 
-95 CGPQTKGQITAK
+95 
-107 PDPLVFEVDLLDGAE
+107 
-122 MTLPLAIQGRQ
+122 
-133 HPLVDPL
+133 
-140 PQLPTVGL
+140 
-148 QPLLGFR
+148 
-155 RGTGHLRQHQLPSQ
+155 
-169 IAVPGRGELIVMIA
+169 
-183 KGQQQLVVPK
+183 
-193 HADERL
+193 
-199 PLTTA
+199 
-204 NSLGAAAQQLLE
+204 LLE
-216 QAANGSE
+216 QAASGVE
-223 MANFELDFGALSK
+223 MANFEIDFGTLSK
-236 HKPSDADK
+236 HKPSDSDK
-244 ACYKGLWQAYT
+244 DRFARLWQAYT
-255 EGKWDG
+255 DGKWDG
-261 DRDNWPKPIPDPC
+261 DRDNWPEPISDAC
-274 WDRIAAD
+274 WQHIAAD

-302 DMDAA
+302 DMDSA

-347 IARDHGAASASI
+347 IARDHGAASASV

-374 KLARTLNKESL
+374 KLARALNKESL
-385 LDPQLKLQDALASLQ
+385 IDPQLKLQDALASIQ
-400 PDLKALEQWLTS
+400 PDLKAVEQWLS
-412 NDHLFGGEPHHR
+412 ANDRLFGSEPHYR
-424 FADGVLPDPLPMLA
+424 FAEGVLPDPLPMLA
-438 ENLKEA
+438 ENLKES

-450 ALDRMQGAIGEALK
+450 ALDRMQSAIGEALK
-464 DGDIRRKEAEP
+464 DGEIRRKEAEP

-488 SFCALWEMLSRHV
+488 SFCALWEMLGRHV
-501 PTGKTPLA
+501 PQGKTPLA
-509 RWMARS
+509 RWMATS
-515 EDGDIWL
+515 DDGDIWL

-534 EWLWSRC
+534 EWLWSKC

-579 PFDYHKAEL
+579 PFEYQKAEL
-588 YLPKMAHEPSAPAFT
+588 YLPKMEHEPNSPAFT
-603 QELIDTLPRLL
+603 SELISVLPRIL

-627 RQMNEVAVGLRAKG
+627 RQMNEVVAGLRAKG
-641 MSLLVQGEASR
+641 LSLLVQGEASR
-652 SALLLLHKQKCDG
+652 NALLTLHKQKCDG

-709 AEWIE
+709 AEWVE

>member
-1 MAPEGLGRQ
+1 MLSTRLKATIRQTYRQISDGLPGFVPRKEQNFLVAEIAKTLTGEYDKQRRILVAEAGTGIGKSLSYAQGAIPVARLTQKKLVISTATVALQEQLIHKDLPFYHRHSELPFRFMLVKGRQ
-10 GGDQGL
+10 
-16 QRAGILGGIPDQQ
+16 RYCC
-29 GVGGQWQ
+29 
-36 LGEGADGIGRDHP
+36 EH
-49 LYLPLSPEDLAK
+49 
-61 LRQGAGWQRHLPQ
+61 
-74 GLEPGGGIQQG
+74 
-85 AAAEKQAERP
+85 
-95 CGPQTKGQITAK
+95 
-107 PDPLVFEVDLLDGAE
+107 
-122 MTLPLAIQGRQ
+122 
-133 HPLVDPL
+133 
-140 PQLPTVGL
+140 
-148 QPLLGFR
+148 
-155 RGTGHLRQHQLPSQ
+155 
-169 IAVPGRGELIVMIA
+169 
-183 KGQQQLVVPK
+183 
-193 HADERL
+193 
-199 PLTTA
+199 
-204 NSLGAAAQQLLE
+204 LLE
-216 QAANGSE
+216 QAASGAE
-223 MANFELDFGALSK
+223 MANFELDFGSLSK
-236 HKPSDADK
+236 TKPSDSDK
-244 ACYKGLWQAYT
+244 DRYQALWQAYT
-255 EGKWDG
+255 NGKWDG
-261 DRDNWPKPIPDPC
+261 DRDNWPEPIPDTC
-274 WDRIAAD
+274 WGRIAAD

-302 DMDAA
+302 DMESA

-347 IARDHGAASASI
+347 IARDHGAASASV

-385 LDPQLKLQDALASLQ
+385 LDPQLKLQDALASIQ
-400 PDLKALEQWLTS
+400 PDLKAVEQWLS
-412 NDHLFGGEPHHR
+412 ANDRLFGKEPHYR
-424 FADGVLPDPLPMLA
+424 FAEGVLPDPLPMLA
-438 ENLKEA
+438 ENLKES

-464 DGDIRRKEAEP
+464 DGEIRRKEAEP

-488 SFCALWEMLSRHV
+488 SFCALWEMLGRHV

-509 RWMARS
+509 RWMAKS
-515 EDGDIWL
+515 DDGDIWL

-534 EWLWSRC
+534 EWLWSKC

-579 PFDYHKAEL
+579 PFDYQKAEL
-588 YLPKMAHEPSAPAFT
+588 YLPKMEHEPNSPAFT
-603 QELIDTLPRLL
+603 NELISVLPRIL

-641 MSLLVQGEASR
+641 LSLLVQGEASR
-652 SALLLLHKQKCDG
+652 NALLTLHKQKCDG
-665 GQASIL
+665 GQSSIL

-709 AEWIE
+709 AEWVE

>member
-1 MAPEGLGRQ
+1 MLSTRLKASIRATYRQIADGLPGFVPRREQNFLVAEIAKTLTGEYDRSRRILVAEAGTGIGKSLSYAQGAIPVARLTQKKLIISTATVALQEQLIHKDLPFYHRHSELPFRFMLVKGRQ
-10 GGDQGL
+10 
-16 QRAGILGGIPDQQ
+16 RYCC
-29 GVGGQWQ
+29 
-36 LGEGADGIGRDHP
+36 EH
-49 LYLPLSPEDLAK
+49 
-61 LRQGAGWQRHLPQ
+61 
-74 GLEPGGGIQQG
+74 
-85 AAAEKQAERP
+85 
-95 CGPQTKGQITAK
+95 
-107 PDPLVFEVDLLDGAE
+107 
-122 MTLPLAIQGRQ
+122 
-133 HPLVDPL
+133 
-140 PQLPTVGL
+140 
-148 QPLLGFR
+148 
-155 RGTGHLRQHQLPSQ
+155 
-169 IAVPGRGELIVMIA
+169 
-183 KGQQQLVVPK
+183 
-193 HADERL
+193 
-199 PLTTA
+199 
-204 NSLGAAAQQLLE
+204 LLE
-216 QAANGSE
+216 QAASGADMS
-223 MANFELDFGALSK
+223 NFEFDFEALSK
-236 HKPSDADK
+236 HKPSAGDQRLYQA
-244 ACYKGLWQAYT
+244 LWQAYT
-255 EGKWDG
+255 DGKWDG
-261 DRDNWPKPIPDPC
+261 DRDNWPDPIPDPG
-274 WDRIAAD
+274 WLRIAAD

-302 DMDAA
+302 DMEAA

-322 MGGGIILPPPD
+322 MGGGIILPSPD
-333 ECIYVLDEA
+333 ECLYVLDEA

-347 IARDHGAASASI
+347 IARDHGAASANI
-359 KGSRRWLEKLVQSAG
+359 KGSRRWLEKLAQSSG
-374 KLARTLNKESL
+374 KLARALNKESL

-400 PDLKALEQWLTS
+400 PDLKALEQWLAAHEGLLS
-412 NDHLFGGEPHHR
+412 PEGQHR
-424 FADGVLPDPLPMLA
+424 FEGGILPDPLPMLA

-464 DGDIRRKEAEP
+464 DGEIRRKEAEP
-475 LLAESGFHLQRLE
+475 LLAETGFHLQRLE
-488 SFCALWEMLSRHV
+488 SFTALWEMLGRHV
-501 PTGKTPLA
+501 PEGKTPLA
-509 RWMARS
+509 RWMVRG
-515 EDGDIWL
+515 EDGDTWL

-541 LGAVLVSATLTAL
+541 IGAVLVSATLTAL

-579 PFDYHKAEL
+579 PFDYQRAEL
-588 YLPKMAHEPSAPAFT
+588 YLPRMANDPGAPGFT
-603 QELIDTLPRLL
+603 QELVEVLPRLV

-627 RQMNEVAVGLRAKG
+627 RQMNEVAQGVRAKG
-641 MSLLVQGEASR
+641 LSLLVQGEASR
-652 SALLLLHKQKCDG
+652 HALLTLHKQKCDG

-709 AEWIE
+709 AEWVE

-738 RLIRKEADRGRV
+738 RLIRKETDLGRV

>member
-1 MAPEGLGRQ
+1 MLSTRLKATIRQTYRQISDGLPGFVPRKEQNFLVAEIAKTLTGEYDKQRRILVAEAGTGIGKSLSYAQGAIPVARLTQKKLVISTATVALQEQLIHKDLPFYHRHSELPFRFMLVKGRQ
-10 GGDQGL
+10 
-16 QRAGILGGIPDQQ
+16 RYCC
-29 GVGGQWQ
+29 
-36 LGEGADGIGRDHP
+36 EH
-49 LYLPLSPEDLAK
+49 
-61 LRQGAGWQRHLPQ
+61 
-74 GLEPGGGIQQG
+74 
-85 AAAEKQAERP
+85 
-95 CGPQTKGQITAK
+95 
-107 PDPLVFEVDLLDGAE
+107 
-122 MTLPLAIQGRQ
+122 
-133 HPLVDPL
+133 
-140 PQLPTVGL
+140 
-148 QPLLGFR
+148 
-155 RGTGHLRQHQLPSQ
+155 
-169 IAVPGRGELIVMIA
+169 
-183 KGQQQLVVPK
+183 
-193 HADERL
+193 
-199 PLTTA
+199 
-204 NSLGAAAQQLLE
+204 LLE
-216 QAANGSE
+216 QAASGAE
-223 MANFELDFGALSK
+223 MANFELDFGSLSK
-236 HKPSDADK
+236 SKPSDSDK
-244 ACYKGLWQAYT
+244 DRYQALWQAYT
-255 EGKWDG
+255 NGKWDG
-261 DRDNWPKPIPDPC
+261 DRDNWPEPIPDTC

-289 SHHQHCPF
+289 SYHQHCPF

-302 DMDAA
+302 DMESA

-347 IARDHGAASASI
+347 IARDHGAASASV

-385 LDPQLKLQDALASLQ
+385 LDPQLKLQDALASIQ
-400 PDLKALEQWLTS
+400 PDLKAVEQWLS
-412 NDHLFGGEPHHR
+412 ANDRLFGTEPHYR
-424 FADGVLPDPLPMLA
+424 FAEGVLPDPLPMLA
-438 ENLKEA
+438 ENLKES

-464 DGDIRRKEAEP
+464 DGEIRRKEAEP

-488 SFCALWEMLSRHV
+488 SFCALWEMLGRHV

-509 RWMARS
+509 RWMAKS
-515 EDGDIWL
+515 DDGDIWL

-534 EWLWSRC
+534 EWLWSKC

-579 PFDYHKAEL
+579 PFDYQKAEL
-588 YLPKMAHEPSAPAFT
+588 YLPKMEHEPNSPAFT
-603 QELIDTLPRLL
+603 NELINVLPRIL

-627 RQMNEVAVGLRAKG
+627 RQMNEVAIGLRAKG
-641 MSLLVQGEASR
+641 LSLLVQGEASR
-652 SALLLLHKQKCDG
+652 NALLTLHKQKCDG

-709 AEWIE
+709 AEWVE